1 MSLHIS
7 LCHLES
13 HSHLTASFDSRVI
26 PGVRFR
32 DHLGVVN
39 FQVFSLLERA
49 EEFKASVLFNRSEH
63 SNRLLHNTRLDG
75 NVRAAVGLA

>member
-1 MSLHIS
+1 MSLHVP

-26 PGVRFR
+26 SGVCFR
-32 DHLGVVN
+32 NHLGVVD
-39 FQVFSLLERA
+39 FQVFSLLEGA

-63 SNRLLHNTRLDG
+63 SNRLLHNTRLDWD
-75 NVRAAVGLA
+75 VRAAVSLA